1 MLASIPDVKGAAM
14 AMDRMSHDPSAVLG
28 TSVSVS

>member
-14 AMDRMSHDPSAVLG
+14 AMERMGHDPSAFLG